1 MPRWTAGP
9 SVGIFPNSD
18 SLLRLATAVLQ
29 EQHDEWQDGKRHFS
43 QASLAL
49 LSGDG
54 QQLLTNP
61 LTAGLAA

>member
-1 MPRWTAGP
+1 MGT
-9 SVGIFPNSD
+9 FPNSE
-18 SLLRLATAVLQ
+18 SLRRLATAVLQ

-43 QASLAL
+43 EASVAL

-61 LTAGLAA
+61 SPQDWLPDELPPAPP